1 VEIKKEGI
9 KMRDAIG
16 DFYIKNEE
24 VISISNWQNQEGSN
38 IIYEVIRVIEGKPLF
53 YGAHYNRIINS
64 CRLSDVEF
72 KINKESLK
80 TCIESL
86 IKVNGIEE
94 GNLKVTFKI
103 KDEDLRL
110 FFIRH
115 SYPTEDM
122 YASGVKTILYFGER
136 TNPNAKI
143 LNNDFRQ
150 EVQKKIKE
158 ANVFEAIL
166 VNGENNITE
175 GSKSN
180 IFFIKNNIL
189 FTSKVELV
197 LPGVTR
203 TEIIKVAKENNI
215 VVVEE
220 NINKDNLDG
229 FDSAFISGT
238 SPNILPIRQVEGIK
252 FSTNN
257 QLLRQL
263 MTLFKER
270 IKEKIKINR

>member
-1 VEIKKEGI
+1 MEIKKEGI